1 MNVIEIFRMNFSKMW
16 SMRKSFEEYLLEL
29 RIREEVFFKE
39 KFKEVNLVLDLY
51 IYLFLELFFIS

>member
-1 MNVIEIFRMNFSKMW
+1 
-16 SMRKSFEEYLLEL
+16 MRKSFEEYLLEL